1 MNKELLPHEINH
13 INELRK
19 VAGECALFLKK
30 DNSFPLKEVTN
41 VTLIGNGVRH
51 TVIGGTGSGAV
62 NTRYKPTI
70 EEAFINAGFKIDSNS
85 WLDQYDEIRENCEK
99 DFVKEIKK
107 EAKKHKTMAPNYAL
121 GKEILEPEYNFA
133 INGDK
138 KVAIYI
144 LSRNGGENSDRRL
157 EKGDVYLSDTEVR
170 DIHYLNDNYEKFL
183 LVLNTPNIIDLEKI
197 KDVKNILLLS
207 QLGSV
212 TSDVLVDIV
221 LGKINP
227 SGKLTDTYAYIKD
240 YPYISTPISEDET
253 NYLEG
258 SYVGYRYFSSKD
270 IKPIF
275 PFGFGLS
282 YTEFISQLLEYKVE
296 GDNVSLKVKVT
307 NVGPLSGKE
316 VIQVYISAP
325 SPRPKLE
332 LVAFKKSSEIKE
344 KESEILELNFSLSEF
359 PLYSVEEEAYMLNKG
374 NYHVYF
380 GNSSDS
386 LKEVVVLSLSKS
398 VILKQ
403 VRNVFDKPDFSDL
416 VIDREEAKIESG
428 VKIVKI
434 DPYIFSTESIDYMVK
449 NIEIPEYISSL
460 KDDELILLCLG
471 DYKTGVNGL
480 IGQSCSLVNGGA
492 GETTLRIP
500 SLEYAI
506 NMVDGP
512 AGLRLTEEYIVN
524 DKCEF
529 PITGDSI
536 WYTLEKYLPAPLPYL
551 LSYERNKNKKGSHV
565 IQGAT
570 AIPIATALAQS
581 FSSMVQSTCGR
592 LVKEEM
598 EIYNV
603 DVWLAPGINIHRHLL
618 CGRNFE
624 YFSEDPLVSAFSA
637 SNIINAV
644 QENPHKAVTIK
655 HFACNNLETNRINN
669 NSIVSEKAIRE
680 IYLPAFYKA
689 IKWSNPKSIMTA
701 YNLIDGIHASEH
713 RGLILDI
720 LRTEWGYDGLIMTD
734 WIKSGQ
740 VYKKGNVYPAAY
752 ASRNLKNGNNICM
765 PGSKADI
772 KDIKKAHKEGYLS
785 RSELEN
791 AATIVYNFILTL
803 KKE

>member
-41 VTLIGNGVRH
+41 ITLIGNGVRH
-51 TVIGGTGSGAV
+51 AVIGGTGSGAV

-85 WLDQYDEIRENCEK
+85 WLDQYDEIREKCEK

-107 EAKKHKTMAPNYAL
+107 EAKKHKTMAPSYAL

-183 LVLNTPNIIDLEKI
+183 LVLNTPNIIDLERI

-221 LGKINP
+221 IGKINP

-332 LVAFKKSSEIKE
+332 LVAFKKSGEIKE
-344 KESEILELNFSLSEF
+344 KESEILELNFSLRDF
-359 PLYSVEEEAYMLNKG
+359 PLYSVEEQAYMLNKG

-386 LKEVVVLSLSKS
+386 LKEVVVLSLIYIERLIYNTGLLLTSRNWRRILLTSMIIASKIWDDNS
-398 VILKQ
+398 FENSHFSQVFANLGVNEINTLERIFLELINYKVYVKQSEYFKYLMLIKEIALKYSY
-403 VRNVFDKPDFSDL
+403 NG
-416 VIDREEAKIESG
+416 REIIKAS
-428 VKIVKI
+428 IVK
-434 DPYIFSTESIDYMVK
+434 
-449 NIEIPEYISSL
+449 NL
-460 KDDELILLCLG
+460 KYQEFNDAMQNRMR
-471 DYKTGVNGL
+471 KKV
-480 IGQSCSLVNGGA
+480 
-492 GETTLRIP
+492 TL
-500 SLEYAI
+500 
-506 NMVDGP
+506 
-512 AGLRLTEEYIVN
+512 
-524 DKCEF
+524 
-529 PITGDSI
+529 
-536 WYTLEKYLPAPLPYL
+536 
-551 LSYERNKNKKGSHV
+551 
-565 IQGAT
+565 
-570 AIPIATALAQS
+570 
-581 FSSMVQSTCGR
+581 
-592 LVKEEM
+592 
-598 EIYNV
+598 
-603 DVWLAPGINIHRHLL
+603 
-618 CGRNFE
+618 
-624 YFSEDPLVSAFSA
+624 
-637 SNIINAV
+637 
-644 QENPHKAVTIK
+644 
-655 HFACNNLETNRINN
+655 N
-669 NSIVSEKAIRE
+669 NSAQ
-680 IYLPAFYKA
+680 F
-689 IKWSNPKSIMTA
+689 
-701 YNLIDGIHASEH
+701 
-713 RGLILDI
+713 
-720 LRTEWGYDGLIMTD
+720 
-734 WIKSGQ
+734 
-740 VYKKGNVYPAAY
+740 
-752 ASRNLKNGNNICM
+752 
-765 PGSKADI
+765 
-772 KDIKKAHKEGYLS
+772 
-785 RSELEN
+785 
-791 AATIVYNFILTL
+791 
-803 KKE
+803 